1 MLTLN
6 NMDKTKN
13 IYTLI
18 ILGLSVV
25 ILVGVFFL
33 VFHMG
38 TVEKNSENENIA
50 IERLHEINKEYQAQM
65 DSNTVVIAA
74 TKAALDSF
82 MVQDQ
87 QQFLI
92 EQERIAKSQKFVS
105 RIPRMSNDS
114 LKTLYISSWNY
125 LLDEYRNGRLIPS
138 N

>member
-18 ILGLSVV
+18 ILALSVV
-25 ILVGVFFL
+25 ILFGVFFM
-33 VFHMG
+33 VFRMG
-38 TVEKNSENENIA
+38 ILHTSSENEAVA
-50 IERLHEINKEYQAQM
+50 IERLHQINEKYVAQM
-65 DSNTVVIAA
+65 DSNLLVVTA

-82 MVQDQ
+82 MIQDQ
-87 QQFLI
+87 QHFLL
-92 EQERIAKSQKFVS
+92 EQERIDKAQKFVS

-114 LKTLYISSWNY
+114 LKTLYVSSWNY
-125 LLDEYRNGRLIPS
+125 LLNEYRSGRLRPA

>member
-25 ILVGVFFL
+25 ILCGVFFL

-65 DSNTVVIAA
+65 DSSTVVIA
-74 TKAALDSF
+74 
-82 MVQDQ
+82 
-87 QQFLI
+87 
-92 EQERIAKSQKFVS
+92 VS
-105 RIPRMSNDS
+105 
-114 LKTLYISSWNY
+114 
-125 LLDEYRNGRLIPS
+125 
-138 N
+138 

>member
-1 MLTLN
+1 M
-6 NMDKTKN
+6 MDKTKN

-25 ILVGVFFL
+25 ILCGIFFM
-33 VFHMG
+33 VFHLG
-38 TVEKNSENENIA
+38 GLEKSSEHDSIA
-50 IERLHEINKEYQAQM
+50 IDRLHEINEKYINQM
-65 DSNTVVIAA
+65 DSNLMVVTA

-87 QQFLI
+87 QQFLL
-92 EQERIAKSQKFVS
+92 EQERIDKAQKIVS

-114 LKTLYISSWNY
+114 LKTLYVNSWNY
-125 LLDEYRNGRLIPS
+125 LLNEYRTGRLRPA

>member
-1 MLTLN
+1 MN
-6 NMDKTKN
+6 EMDKTKN

-18 ILGLSVV
+18 GLALSVV
-25 ILVGVFFL
+25 ILVGIIFM

-38 TVEKNSENENIA
+38 VIEKSSEHESIA
-50 IERLHEINKEYQAQM
+50 IDRLHDINEKYIAQM
-65 DSNTVVIAA
+65 DSNLMVVTA

-87 QQFLI
+87 QQFLL
-92 EQERIAKSQKFVS
+92 EQERIDKAQKIVS

-114 LKTLYISSWNY
+114 LKTLYVNSWNY
-125 LLDEYRNGRLIPS
+125 LLNEYRTGRLRPA

>member
-1 MLTLN
+1 M
-6 NMDKTKN
+6 MDKTKN

-25 ILVGVFFL
+25 ILCGIFFM
-33 VFHMG
+33 VFHLG
-38 TVEKNSENENIA
+38 GLEKSSEHDSIA
-50 IERLHEINKEYQAQM
+50 IDRLHEINEKYIDQM
-65 DSNTVVIAA
+65 DSNLMVVTA

-87 QQFLI
+87 QQFLL
-92 EQERIAKSQKFVS
+92 EQERIDKAQKIVS

-114 LKTLYISSWNY
+114 LKTLYVNSWNY
-125 LLDEYRNGRLIPS
+125 LLNEYRTGRLRPA

>member
-1 MLTLN
+1 M
-6 NMDKTKN
+6 MDKTKN

-25 ILVGVFFL
+25 ILCGIFFM
-33 VFHMG
+33 VFHLG
-38 TVEKNSENENIA
+38 GLEKSSEHDSIA
-50 IERLHEINKEYQAQM
+50 IDRLHEINEKYIEQM
-65 DSNTVVIAA
+65 DSNLIIVTQ

-87 QQFLI
+87 QQFLL
-92 EQERIAKSQKFVS
+92 EQERIDKAQKIVS

-114 LKTLYISSWNY
+114 LKTLYVNSWNY
-125 LLDEYRNGRLIPS
+125 LLNEYRTGRLRPA

>member
-1 MLTLN
+1 M
-6 NMDKTKN
+6 MDKTKN

-25 ILVGVFFL
+25 ILCGIFFM
-33 VFHMG
+33 VFHLG
-38 TVEKNSENENIA
+38 GLEKSSEHDSIA
-50 IERLHEINKEYQAQM
+50 IDRLHEINEKYIDQM
-65 DSNTVVIAA
+65 DSNLMVVTA

-87 QQFLI
+87 QQFLL
-92 EQERIAKSQKFVS
+92 EQERIDKAQKIVS

-114 LKTLYISSWNY
+114 LKTLYVNSWNY
-125 LLDEYRNGRLIPS
+125 LLNEYRSGRLRPA